1 MASTNTWQPNWAL
14 LPGEVLAEEL
24 ENRDMSQ
31 SELARRM
38 GRPVKTINEIVNGK
52 AAITPETAL
61 QLELALGI
69 SSGMWLGLETHYR
82 SQIARAKAQDEL
94 SKHVAWAKQFPL
106 ADLRRAGLLGDA
118 TGPDLVGALLGFFG
132 VSSVKAWNGHWVEHA
147 AYRRAESFES
157 NEYAVAAWLRWGE
170 RAALEMEVEGF
181 DKTRLTAFVVNIRPL
196 TREEPFSDVL
206 EEVGEELAA
215 CGVALVLTP
224 ELNGTRLSGAARW
237 LTSNKALV
245 QVSMRYRSDDQFWFT
260 LLHELFHLLDS
271 RRSDH
276 LDGDEI
282 ATDDAAESRVNEQAR
297 DLLIPPYE
305 YERFVNATPDLTR
318 EAVRDFA
325 KTLSVSPGILVGRLQ
340 RDRHLAPSTLND
352 LKRRI
357 DWF

>member
-1 MASTNTWQPNWAL
+1 MASTNTWQPDWAL

-24 ENRDMSQ
+24 ENRSMSQ

-38 GRPVKTINEIVNGK
+38 GRPVKTINEIINGK

-82 SQIARAKAQDEL
+82 SNIARAKAQIEL
-94 SKHVAWAKQFPL
+94 SHHVEWAKRFPL
-106 ADLRRAGLLGDA
+106 RDLRRAGLLGDA
-118 TGPDLVGALLGFFG
+118 TGPDLVGAVLGFFG
-132 VSSVKAWNGHWVEHA
+132 VSSVKAWDGHWVEQA
-147 AYRRAESFES
+147 AYRRAETFDAD
-157 NEYAVAAWLRWGE
+157 EYSVAAWLRWGE
-170 RAALEMEVEGF
+170 RAALEMEVDQF
-181 DKTRLTAFVVNIRPL
+181 DKPRLSAFVANVRPL

-206 EEVGEELAA
+206 DEVAEELAA
-215 CGVALVLTP
+215 CGVAFVLTP
-224 ELNGTRLSGAARW
+224 ELTGTHLSGAARW
-237 LTSNKALV
+237 LTSTKALV

-276 LDGDEI
+276 LDGQEI
-282 ATDDAAESRVNEQAR
+282 ATDGPAETRANQQAR
-297 DLLIPPYE
+297 EALIPAAD
-305 YERFVNATPDLTR
+305 YERFLLATPEIDR
-318 EAVRDFA
+318 EAVRGFA
-325 KTLSVSPGILVGRLQ
+325 KALSVSPGVVVGRLQ

-357 DWF
+357 DWY